1 MCVLQI
7 GGENKSIIFLSF
19 GKMTELWLEYTR
31 ERGMKYADYL
41 GHKRVYKLGVL
52 WQGYPKNVRELG
64 KGINARQQT
73 TEHNKQ
79 KN

>member
-41 GHKRVYKLGVL
+41 ERKRMYKLGVL
-52 WQGYPKNVRELG
+52 
-64 KGINARQQT
+64 
-73 TEHNKQ
+73 
-79 KN
+79 